1 MKRVKKKR
9 KRNHNSL
16 TISASIIL
24 PTGDG
29 SSAHVNNFRFPRSRN
44 QRTISLHVKINR
56 GRKKAEEGTGAK
68 KEVVAKNKIKI
79 ICPRWRASF
88 VQVQRN

>member
-1 MKRVKKKR
+1 MKRVKKK
-9 KRNHNSL
+9 KKKTNSL

-29 SSAHVNNFRFPRSRN
+29 SSAHVNNFRFPPVSKPTYDVVTRENKSWTRERMKG
-44 QRTISLHVKINR
+44 RT
-56 GRKKAEEGTGAK
+56 E
-68 KEVVAKNKIKI
+68 KEIVPKRLKYYMPTMATQ
-79 ICPRWRASF
+79 SF